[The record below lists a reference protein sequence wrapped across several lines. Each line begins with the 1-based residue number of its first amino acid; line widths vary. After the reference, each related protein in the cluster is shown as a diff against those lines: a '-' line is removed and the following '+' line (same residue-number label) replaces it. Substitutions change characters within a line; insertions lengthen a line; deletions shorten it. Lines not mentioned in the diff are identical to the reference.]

1 MSERRASRVDQP
13 APTRHPVVVQRWTG
27 REATALRC
35 AARMSVRGFA
45 EYLGVSTR
53 AVSRWAELG
62 FDTVPRPYMQGILDT
77 ALGRADEATQRR
89 FAALLSPPDA
99 ERSAETHPPF

>member
-1 MSERRASRVDQP
+1 MRERRPSCVGPP

-45 EYLGVSTR
+45 EYLGISTR

-62 FDTVPRPYMQGILDT
+62 SNTVPRPYMQGILDT
-77 ALGRADEATQRR
+77 ALGRADETTQRR
-89 FAALLSPPDA
+89 FAALLFQPHA
-99 ERSAETHPPF
+99 ERSTETHPPF